1 MGTAKWI
8 YCPICKNKTRTKIRT
23 DTKLINFPLYC
34 PKCKQDQR
42 ARHLDAEP
50 IIQRISYLIDYRLIF
65 ITYHHIPY
73 DWQANKNGGT
83 NLPPLPLI

>member
-8 YCPICKNKTRTKIRT
+8 YCPKCQQIKN
-23 DTKLINFPLYC
+23 NSN
-34 PKCKQDQR
+34 QR

>member
-23 DTKLINFPLYC
+23 DTKLINFP
-34 PKCKQDQR
+34 R